1 MEILVDSDDGLR
13 LDTYLASRLSEL
25 SRSRIQTL
33 IREQYILHNGKPAK
47 PRDSVAHGDQIQI
60 DIPEEVPDEAQPE
73 SIPLHILYEDDS
85 LLVINKSAD
94 MVVHPAAGN
103 PTGTLVNALLHHCDG
118 KLSSVGGTERP
129 GIVHRLDKDTSGCLV
144 VAKTDAAHRSLVEQ
158 FADRSTDKRYLAV
171 VQGCPARK
179 ADTVFTHIGRH
190 PVNRLKM
197 AVINPPGGKASIT
210 DYQRLAHDQASKST
224 LVLCH
229 LHTGRTHQIRVHM
242 LHIGC
247 PLIGDPIYA
256 KPARQQ
262 AKTGRLMLH
271 AWRLSIDHPDDGR
284 RLSFEAPIP
293 PEFAPWLDLLDS
305 PLPSP

>member
-1 MEILVDSDDGLR
+1 MNTDEGLR
-13 LDTYLASRLSEL
+13 LDAFLASRLSDL

-33 IREQYILHNGKPAK
+33 IREQYILRNGKPAK
-47 PRDSVAHGDQIQI
+47 PRDSVAHGDQLQI
-60 DIPEEVPDEAQPE
+60 NIPEEVPDEAQAE
-73 SIPLHILYEDDS
+73 SIPLNVLYEDDS
-85 LLVINKSAD
+85 LLIINKTAG

-118 KLSSVGGTERP
+118 KLSSIGGAERP

-144 VAKTDAAHRSLVEQ
+144 VAKTDAAHQSLAEQ
-158 FADRSTDKRYLAV
+158 FADRSTDKTYLAV
-171 VQGCPARK
+171 AQGRPPK
-179 ADTVFTHIGRH
+179 EADTVFTHIGRH
-190 PVNRLKM
+190 PVNRQKM

-210 DYQRLAHDQASKST
+210 DYQQLAYDEATKST

-242 LHIGC
+242 LHVGC

-271 AWRLSIDHPDDGR
+271 AWRLSISHPDNGR
-284 RLSFEAPIP
+284 RLSMEAPIP
-293 PEFAPWLDLLDS
+293 LEFTPWLDLLES